1 MKWSLV
7 VLVLMQLGYVT
18 LGEKA
23 RYDNY
28 RLYKLNVDNLRQ
40 LALLQEMEKYP
51 DGVSNIIRHT

>member
-1 MKWSLV
+1 MLI
-7 VLVLMQLGYVT
+7 LMQLGYVT

-51 DGVSNIIRHT
+51 DGVSNILGRI